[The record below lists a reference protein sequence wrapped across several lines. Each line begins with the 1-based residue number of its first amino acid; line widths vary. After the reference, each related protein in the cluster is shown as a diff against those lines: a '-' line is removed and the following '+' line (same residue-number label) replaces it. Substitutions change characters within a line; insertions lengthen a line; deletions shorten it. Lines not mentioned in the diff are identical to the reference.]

1 LKPTSKTEAEDP
13 ATERPGGET
22 QWQQSARMLAMVDR
36 QLDELRERHR
46 AAIQRV
52 AELNGEH
59 HDAERARRYT
69 DAPAIRRQCD
79 DAERAA
85 GSLAYQIAMIETTRR
100 SHAQAVDFWE
110 QRERLRPAGAPGAAS

>member
-1 LKPTSKTEAEDP
+1 LKSTSKTEAEDP
-13 ATERPGGET
+13 ATEPRGGET

-36 QLDELRERHR
+36 QLDELRERHL

-52 AELNGEH
+52 ADLNGAH
-59 HDAERARRYT
+59 HDAERARRYAE
-69 DAPAIRRQCD
+69 APAIRRQCD
-79 DAERAA
+79 DAERTT
-85 GSLAYQIAMIETTRR
+85 GGLAQQIALLETTRR

>member
-13 ATERPGGET
+13 ATEPRGGET
-22 QWQQSARMLAMVDR
+22 QWQQSVRMLAMIDR
-36 QLDELRERHR
+36 QLEELREKHL

-79 DAERAA
+79 DAERTV
-85 GSLAYQIAMIETTRR
+85 GSLAHQIAMIETTRR

-110 QRERLRPAGAPGAAS
+110 GRERLRTASASPRP